1 MTVQGLARQQERRHG
16 SIGLAPL
23 LGAAW
28 RRSQIVLPVDA
39 SANDPVAFYQGC
51 LERLRKS
58 GPEGAFRLKIAEV
71 AFFQHGYITGWFFSS
86 SDDGTLRRKCR
97 KNLTCSALAAR
108 FTRTSGAFPG
118 AVVALAIVQPSA
130 DAPLSVAALDG
141 PGLAYL
147 AATHVNFSADGNMQ
161 LVAGMTRHLHDV

>member
-1 MTVQGLARQQERRHG
+1 M
-16 SIGLAPL
+16 P
-23 LGAAW
+23 
-28 RRSQIVLPVDA
+28 QIVLPVDA
-39 SANDPVAFYQGC
+39 SADDPVAFWHGC

-86 SDDGTLRRKCR
+86 ADDGTLRRKCR

-108 FTRTSGAFPG
+108 FTRASGAFPG

-130 DAPLSVAALDG
+130 DAAQRGGARRPRLRVPA
-141 PGLAYL
+141 
-147 AATHVNFSADGNMQ
+147 
-161 LVAGMTRHLHDV
+161 RR